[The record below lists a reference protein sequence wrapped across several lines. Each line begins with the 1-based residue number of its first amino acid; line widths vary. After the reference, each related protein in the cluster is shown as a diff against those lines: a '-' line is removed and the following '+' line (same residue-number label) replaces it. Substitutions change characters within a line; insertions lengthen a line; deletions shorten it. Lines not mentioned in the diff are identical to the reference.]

1 MQVIKE
7 PQALHYWKWCKLLPL
22 PCRNDNKTMPRPP
35 PLSEAA
41 ALNAGAGRALRA
53 AEAQQPKALGAAV
66 LPRGLSST
74 RQLVSGQP
82 EGPAAVQVA
91 TAFWMLKAARKTKRV
106 LPKETVNP
114 LALFFSSQESRSLPL
129 VQGEHI
135 HAAFCPCGQRRKL
148 ISPALLQHRLPGRR
162 TQRETTTGS
171 QDTWKIWRNPHFT
184 HRELSRGFAHE
195 S

>member
-1 MQVIKE
+1 
-7 PQALHYWKWCKLLPL
+7 
-22 PCRNDNKTMPRPP
+22 MPRPP

-91 TAFWMLKAARKTKRV
+91 TAF
-106 LPKETVNP
+106 
-114 LALFFSSQESRSLPL
+114 
-129 VQGEHI
+129 
-135 HAAFCPCGQRRKL
+135 
-148 ISPALLQHRLPGRR
+148 
-162 TQRETTTGS
+162 
-171 QDTWKIWRNPHFT
+171 
-184 HRELSRGFAHE
+184 
-195 S
+195 